1 MQSPY
6 PPPCVFWS
14 IHKTVISNQRPDL
27 NFQKFMLSISLLIR
41 RNKIAQP
48 NKIKNDFSW
57 STKRTTA
64 HWWCIYDPVLF
75 GLVWVNDDFSSQ
87 ERMKRCH
94 HKTPPILLGV
104 HYSTAMAPRVLLIS
118 PKLVHK
124 TILLFELERKACWLS
139 LSSCQ
144 SLYFF
149 GCASIT
155 LQGRHKKYLSPP
167 SYHQKKTTMWQ
178 FGWLISNWHANAN
191 TSPTPMYIQRSV
203 LCSTNPLLTMTA
215 MMIAVNE

>member
-41 RNKIAQP
+41 RNKIAQL

-104 HYSTAMAPRVLLIS
+104 HYNTAMAPRVLLIS

-155 LQGRHKKYLSPP
+155 LQGRHKKIPFSPIIP
-167 SYHQKKTTMWQ
+167 PKENNYVAV
-178 FGWLISNWHANAN
+178 WL
-191 TSPTPMYIQRSV
+191 
-203 LCSTNPLLTMTA
+203 TNIKLTC
-215 MMIAVNE
+215 